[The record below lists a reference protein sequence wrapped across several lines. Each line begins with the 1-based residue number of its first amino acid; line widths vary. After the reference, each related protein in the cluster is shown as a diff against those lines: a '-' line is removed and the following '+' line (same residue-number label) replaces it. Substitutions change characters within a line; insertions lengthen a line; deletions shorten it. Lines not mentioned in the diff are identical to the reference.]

1 MILVAAGDLVA
12 VVPLGGGASGGGPY
26 QEVFKNKCRDI
37 LGKFGDCPGGF
48 GDVP

>member
-1 MILVAAGDLVA
+1 MA
-12 VVPLGGGASGGGPY
+12 VVPLAEEDLPVEEAH